1 MNAAVSRR
9 PRVLVVEDEQPLREL
24 VVVTLGAAFDCEEV
38 GDGEEALRRMQE
50 APPDLVVLDAMIP
63 GLSGHDVL
71 RAMRTNPALG
81 DVPVLVVSAWQ
92 QEEDIAAA
100 LAAGANAFLGKP
112 FRIEELEE
120 QARELLRMDE

>member
-9 PRVLVVEDEQPLREL
+9 PRVLVVEDEQALREL
-24 VVVTLGAAFDCEEV
+24 VVVTLGVAFDCDEV

-50 APPDLVVLDAMIP
+50 EPPDLVVLDAMIP
-63 GLSGHDVL
+63 GLSGYEVL

-92 QEEDIAAA
+92 QDEDIAAA
-100 LAAGANAFLGKP
+100 RAAGANAFLGKP

-120 QARELLRMDE
+120 QARELLRMAE